1 MINPLVDFVLLLVA
15 GLACFGLFYRSLD
28 WFDRI

>member
-1 MINPLVDFVLLLVA
+1 MIHPLVDFLLLLLA